1 MNIRILASALLG
13 ALACGSLPAAGP
25 GPLLAPENLCA
36 WCIVP
41 FDAKK
46 RGPEERAQMLER
58 LGLRNLA
65 YDWRAEHVPTFDAEC
80 EAMKRHGIAITAWWF
95 PTTLDGDARTILD
108 VIRRHK
114 LHPQLWVMG
123 SEGGGGAQ
131 TARVAAEVARLR
143 PIAEAAA
150 PLGCTVGLYNHGGWF
165 GQPEN
170 QLEIIGQLAVAGVT
184 NVGIVYNFH
193 HGHEQLGRFGELV
206 ARMKPR
212 LLAVNLNG
220 MVRDGSKTGR
230 QILHLAEGDQE
241 LEMLRVLEA
250 SGWRGPIGIIDHRA
264 ETDSEETL
272 KNNLR
277 GLAWLRAELA
287 QPGMGGPRPFPVAV
301 LSNAPPQAAPYFFA
315 HAPLEP
321 ADHPLGTAY
330 VNRDRVYDFYAKQAI
345 RFLDVRPA
353 PKLLSTFPGLDG
365 GRFGH
370 WGNQNEDVWS
380 SSRWNDMDHGSM
392 LGCIFRT
399 ATVTVPRA
407 VLVRLGDEGR
417 VNACFDPDRLSWP
430 AAWRG
435 DFVRHSSV
443 RAGFMEG
450 AAAAGDAIEVPGNE
464 AAAPGSFRY
473 QGLYRSGTRIVFAF
487 ERGGTN
493 WLESAWAE
501 SGKVVRTR
509 CRAEAEPLASLT
521 RGGPAQW
528 PQWFETKGTLG
539 TGQPYAVDTLPYPT
553 NTPWHSLMHFGG
565 HDFLPDGTAALCTFE
580 GEVWLVRGIEGD
592 LSHLRWKRYATGLSQ
607 ALGLIVVEDK
617 VCVLGRDR
625 ITRLHDLNGDDEADF
640 YENYCN
646 AYETPVGGHDYVT
659 GLERD
664 AEGRLYVA
672 SGKQGVIRLTPGGGA
687 GLAGARPSTR
697 GDVAGGA
704 PATPGGSGGL
714 AGARPSIPGGWEVD
728 VLATGFRNPNGLA
741 LGPRGEVVA
750 GAQEGEWTPTSWLA
764 EIQPGGHY
772 GYGGPRPGPLG
783 NLPPTVFIP
792 RGEDNSC
799 GGQCFV
805 DGDRWGVPA
814 GTLVHLS
821 FGYGRAFLVL
831 REVLEGQPQ
840 GCAIPLPGE
849 FRSGSHRGR
858 FSAQDGQLY
867 VTGTAGW
874 GTYTPDDGC
883 FQRLRYTGG
892 PRQAPVAVHAH
903 ANGVRLAFGSPLE
916 DPWADHAAHWFAQQ
930 WNYRT
935 TAAYGSDE
943 YSVRSPNVPGHDV
956 LTIASAHLLDGGRT
970 LFLEL
975 PDLMP
980 SQQLHLHGAVDGLLS
995 RDFYLTL
1002 HNLAAP
1008 FEQFPGYRAKDPHTG
1023 HVMPAAVAVAE
1034 EKLLPV
1040 PWEQGATGRAIT
1052 LRSAPGLQYAEKEL
1066 RVRAGERISLTFE
1079 NPDVMAHNWVLVKI
1093 GAVDRVGDLAN
1104 RLVTSPDAL
1113 AHHYVPE
1120 SPDIL
1125 CHTRLVNPS
1134 TRATVHFTAPAER
1147 GAYPYL
1153 CTFPGHWQV
1162 MRGVLIVE

>member
-1 MNIRILASALLG
+1 M
-13 ALACGSLPAAGP
+13 
-25 GPLLAPENLCA
+25 
-36 WCIVP
+36 
-41 FDAKK
+41 
-46 RGPEERAQMLER
+46 Q
-58 LGLRNLA
+58 
-65 YDWRAEHVPTFDAEC
+65 
-80 EAMKRHGIAITAWWF
+80 RHGIAITAWWF
-95 PTTLDGDARTILD
+95 PTTLDGDARAILE
-108 VIRRHK
+108 VIRRHH
-114 LHPQLWVMG
+114 LRPQLWVMG

-131 TARVAAEVARLR
+131 AVRVAAEVARLR

-150 PLGCTVGLYNHGGWF
+150 PLGCMVGLYNHGGWF

-170 QLEIIGQLAVAGVT
+170 QLEIIGQLAAAGVT

-193 HGHEQLGRFGELV
+193 HGHEHLARFGELV
-206 ARMKPR
+206 VRMKPH

-230 QILHLAEGDQE
+230 QILHLGEGDQE
-241 LEMLRVLEA
+241 LEMLRCLDA

-272 KNNLR
+272 GNNLR

-287 QPGMGGPRPFPVAV
+287 QPGSGRVRPFPVAV
-301 LSNAPPQAAPYFFA
+301 PTNAPPQLAPFFFA
-315 HAPLEP
+315 NAPLAP
-321 ADHPLGTAY
+321 ADHPLCTAF
-330 VNRDRVYDFYAKQAI
+330 VNRDRVYDFYAKQAE
-345 RFLDVRPA
+345 RFLDAAPA
-353 PKLLSTFPGLDG
+353 PTLLPSFPGLDG

-380 SSRWNDMDHGSM
+380 SSRWNEMDHGSM

-399 ATVTVPRA
+399 AGKVVPRA
-407 VLVRLGDEGR
+407 VLVRLGEGG
-417 VNACFDPDRLSWP
+417 VNACFDPETLSWP

-435 DFVRHSSV
+435 NFVRHSSV

-450 AAAAGDAIEVPGNE
+450 AAAAGDAIEVPGSE

-473 QGLYRSGTRIVFAF
+473 QGLYRSGTRVVFAF

-493 WLESAWAE
+493 WLEGAWAE

-509 CRAEAEPLASLT
+509 CRADEEPLASFIK
-521 RGGPAQW
+521 GGPAQW
-528 PQWFETKGTLG
+528 PQWFETAGTVG
-539 TGQPYAVDTLPYPT
+539 SGQPYAVDTLPFPT

-580 GEVWLVRGIEGD
+580 GEVWLVRGIGGD
-592 LSHLRWKRYATGLSQ
+592 LGHLRWKRYATGLSQ
-607 ALGLIVVEDK
+607 ALGLIVVEGRI
-617 VCVLGRDR
+617 CVLGRDR

-640 YENYCN
+640 YENYCD
-646 AYETPVGGHDYVT
+646 AYATPVGGHDYVT
-659 GLERD
+659 GIERD
-664 AEGRLYVA
+664 AEGRFYLA
-672 SGKQGVIRLTPGGGA
+672 SGQQGILRTTPD
-687 GLAGARPSTR
+687 RR
-697 GDVAGGA
+697 GVE
-704 PATPGGSGGL
+704 
-714 AGARPSIPGGWEVD
+714 I
-728 VLATGFRNPNGLA
+728 LATGFRNPNGLA

-750 GAQEGEWTPTSWLA
+750 AAQEGEWTPTSWLA
-764 EIQPGGHY
+764 EIQAGGHY
-772 GYGGPRPGPLG
+772 TYGGPRPGPQG
-783 NLPPTVFIP
+783 NLPPTLYIP

-805 DGDRWGVPA
+805 VGDRWGVPA

-831 REVLEGQPQ
+831 REVLEGQVQ

-858 FSAQDGQLY
+858 FSARDGQLY

-892 PRQAPVAVHAH
+892 PRQAPLAVHAH
-903 ANGVRLAFGSPLE
+903 ANGIRLAFGRPLE

-935 TAAYGSDE
+935 SAAYGSDE

-956 LTIASAHLLDGGRT
+956 LAIASAHLLDGGRT

-1008 FEQFPGYRAKDPHTG
+1008 FEQFPGYRAKDPHAG
-1023 HVMPAAVAVAE
+1023 HVMPAVVAVAE
-1034 EKLLPV
+1034 ERLMPV
-1040 PWEQGATGRAIT
+1040 PWEQGTPGRAIT
-1052 LRSAPGLQYAEKEL
+1052 LHSAPGLQFAEKEL
-1066 RVRAGERISLTFE
+1066 RARAGERISLTFE